1 MIGQPTLGCAL
12 TSSSPAPLDALW
24 RPTALMAVLLAGEAL
39 ALILALAPA
48 DNGDWLVRFGL
59 SSLGIQWVALGTLC
73 ALYLARRLLA
83 RMPVQWV
90 AWACLAILLGMT
102 LLVSAA
108 AWSVIGMT
116 GDIEHGR
123 TAFLVRTLALAFV
136 VGLMALL
143 IYQNYWRAQQLAVRA
158 KQLELEA
165 LQARIRPHFLFNTLN
180 TGAALVHARPTD
192 AERLLLDLADLFR
205 CALRGPQQIPLAE
218 ELALTR
224 RYLEIEALRFG
235 DRLWL
240 GWDIPEA
247 MPDVLVPSLSIQ
259 PLAENAIRHGIERR
273 PDGGAVDVAVHVHAD
288 RVEIT
293 VTNDM
298 PGMVGGGGG
307 HAVGLASARERVH
320 ALTHG
325 RGRVE
330 SRIEN
335 GRYIASVHLPLA

>member
-1 MIGQPTLGCAL
+1 MDTP
-12 TSSSPAPLDALW
+12 SPAPLDALW
-24 RPTALMAVLLAGEAL
+24 RPTALMAVILAGEAL
-39 ALILALAPA
+39 GLLLALSPGT
-48 DNGDWLVRFGL
+48 DGWLVRFGL
-59 SSLGIQWVALGTLC
+59 ASLGIQWIAVGTLC
-73 ALYLARRLLA
+73 ALFLLRRVLARLPAMKL
-83 RMPVQWV
+83 
-90 AWACLAILLGMT
+90 AWACLGLLLAMTLLVAAAAWELLGMT
-102 LLVSAA
+102 MDPGVGKASFVLR
-108 AWSVIGMT
+108 M
-116 GDIEHGR
+116 
-123 TAFLVRTLALAFV
+123 LALAFV
-136 VGLMALL
+136 VGLLGL
-143 IYQNYWRAQQLAVRA
+143 VTYQNYWRARQLAVRA

-180 TGAALVHARPTD
+180 TGAALVHARPAD

-273 PDGGAVDVAVHVHAD
+273 PDGGAVDVAVRLFVDH
-288 RVEIT
+288 VEIR
-293 VTNDM
+293 VVNDM
-298 PGMVGGGGG
+298 PGTAGGGGG

-320 ALTHG
+320 ALTDG
-325 RGRVE
+325 RGRIE
-330 SRIEN
+330 SRTEG
-335 GRYIASVHLPLA
+335 GRYIASVYLPLA